1 MKTVDFFG
9 HKVSRLIVGGNPF
22 AGFSY
27 IDDISRDE
35 MMDYY
40 TTENM
45 LRCLRRAEEL
55 GYTAFIATTDGFT
68 HRAYRQYTNE
78 GGKLKW
84 IAQTHIPHMM
94 SVNVNIAIENGAI
107 AIFQQGTEGDGYFE
121 TGQLDAL
128 RANIK
133 EMRRAGIPVGVAT
146 HVPAFMELAERE
158 LDYDFYMACLH
169 NMRRDNEGRVSS
181 SISGKK
187 NEPHT
192 FVYEDRAEMLA
203 AIRTTAKP
211 CIAFKFLAGGNYART
226 EEDLLRCY
234 VETYQN
240 IKPTD
245 TAAVGIFQR
254 DRDELA
260 INAKILEETLAQIG
274 LE

>member
-9 HKVSRLIVGGNPF
+9 HIVTRLIVGGNPF

-27 IDDISRDE
+27 VSNISRDE

-40 TTENM
+40 TAENM
-45 LRCLRRAEEL
+45 LSCLRRAEEL
-55 GYTAFIATTDGFT
+55 GYTAFIATTDSFT
-68 HRAYRQYTNE
+68 NRTYRQYRNK

-84 IAQTHIPHMM
+84 IAQTYIPHNMQ
-94 SVNVNIAIENGAI
+94 VNVNIAIESGAI

-128 RANIK
+128 RANIT
-133 EMRRAGIPVGVAT
+133 EMRRAGIPVGLAT
-146 HVPAFMELAERE
+146 HVPAFMELAEQE
-158 LDYDFYMACLH
+158 LDYDFYMACVH

-187 NEPHT
+187 NESHT
-192 FVYEDRAEMLA
+192 FVYEDRAEMFK
-203 AIRTTAKP
+203 AIRAVDKP
-211 CIAFKFLAGGNYART
+211 CIAYKILAGGNYANT
-226 EEDLLRCY
+226 EEDLLRCL

-245 TAAVGIFQR
+245 TATIGVFQR
-254 DRDELA
+254 DRDELT
-260 INAKILEETLAQIG
+260 INARVLDEALARINHK
-274 LE
+274 